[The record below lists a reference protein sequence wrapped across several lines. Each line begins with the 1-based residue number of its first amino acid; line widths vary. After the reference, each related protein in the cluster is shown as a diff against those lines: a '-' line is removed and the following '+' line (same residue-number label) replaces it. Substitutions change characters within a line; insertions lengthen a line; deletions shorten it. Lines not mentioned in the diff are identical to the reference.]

1 MLCQRPF
8 SYYKIRTDIPR
19 GLKLY
24 ITSMGKI
31 LYWITWYSFLL
42 IKQGIYSKMVKDLA
56 KLLAAS
62 VSVFEDLK
70 VEKLEEVLSFLKSE
84 VVGWS

>member
-1 MLCQRPF
+1 M
-8 SYYKIRTDIPR
+8 S
-19 GLKLY
+19 
-24 ITSMGKI
+24 KI
-31 LYWITWYSFLL
+31 LYWIICYSFSL